1 MKVLS
6 RFSPRQKV
14 RLLISAAASLILL
27 ALSGGQGNAVTFG
40 DNVNEPSEQ
49 APWVVSIWI
58 SPTNDVEQIS
68 YGCTG
73 TLISSDVVLTA
84 AHCVFENGNYFVKY
98 GATTLEEEVELIP
111 ASNVWA
117 HPRYNPTKFANDIGL
132 IKLSEP
138 VLLSTFPSI
147 GNKAIAKSVNA
158 RSRFTLFGWGRNQND
173 RSPELLGT
181 TQLLNLDRMAVKE
194 YGAAFNSNI
203 MLGAGLYIA
212 REKVWAGA
220 CSGDSGGPLLMRS
233 SGKDFIVGVT
243 SWGARNCDTS
253 KPSVFARV
261 TYYESDI
268 QKGIK
273 DLRSI
278 NRVVNRAVPTNSK
291 KPTITGKAIPG
302 GSLQCNT
309 GSWKNS
315 LDLSISWSSPSRLLN
330 STNQSVTILNS
341 DVGQIFACD
350 VIASGKSG
358 SIRRTVT
365 VALPSEPKIV
375 GNLGISGISA
385 ERPFVGNEELSCDG
399 FTWGGT
405 YDSSSQE
412 WHVVKDPKN
421 PALSEST
428 LIGKNGTFKVTGEF
442 LEKNEGSHILCAV
455 SATNKGFVAGKTIT
469 RQLDK
474 GARPEVKNPRVTI
487 EKNLNGA
494 QALCLFDTPKDGSTV
509 TYKWSYGNGEELPD
523 GRSSIMRLSEDVA
536 EKSQTL
542 DIDCAVSVTNL
553 LGTAKKSIR
562 ADKNE
567 IAKLFTPVYQIRPS
581 NNWAVGSQALC
592 EKTFGLSQSNSEVIW
607 GIMSSPTAISFTK
620 VLSNGN
626 LIQISEMIAQQIA
639 GETIGCSVLVNDR
652 GALTR
657 KYFSIEVPVSA
668 APALPAVSAPTVA
681 LQDPSNKTVKVTL
694 AIPSIQNYNPT
705 VMKITLQLAGTDCD
719 KRVIEA
725 VPNQLLCTGL
735 AGNTNY
741 SPSLKIAYQNS
752 RINQSNTSPVATF
765 KTDQLIPLTE
775 APDRVSV
782 EQKEGGAVAYVGDQV
797 DCPTDKGVKKL
808 IESDLSRKSYTICWP
823 ADALA
828 AWEAGGRTWTNFLT
842 KKKFNGPIPPQPI
855 LVTQEMET
863 DFSGGITAKFLIP
876 AVPGFDPNSMSLSLE
891 SRYRTS
897 VTSVGALPGL
907 TLTVQD
913 LDPEMEYQVNLVIYC
928 LTVCGPSSTGLEL
941 WGPDYILKTIKNTW
955 VPTDIDP
962 PIVTVF
968 TPSSIADYKAVMPA
982 AGPTSTTVGVRYAL
996 SDDVLVNAAA
1006 LRFIKSDGTVVV
1018 EQNNSTLGNVR
1029 TSALQIQKVVIPP
1042 GSANIGDVL
1051 TIQVRATDA
1060 TGKSSPWTSV
1070 GTFTIA
1076 VDIPDYPTID
1086 LINVTTPISPVATSG
1101 SGGQGRVGS
1110 TITTNFVTFASR
1122 GSDGIPTLKLVTAD
1136 IEIPL
1141 TITSNGV
1148 IGYQVGGTRTIRSA
1162 NFTIPQSVVVGTT
1175 YTVKA
1180 QITDYYDYKSVWTDI
1195 GTLTVL
1201 PPYTP

>member
-1 MKVLS
+1 
-6 RFSPRQKV
+6 
-14 RLLISAAASLILL
+14 
-27 ALSGGQGNAVTFG
+27 
-40 DNVNEPSEQ
+40 
-49 APWVVSIWI
+49 
-58 SPTNDVEQIS
+58 
-68 YGCTG
+68 
-73 TLISSDVVLTA
+73 
-84 AHCVFENGNYFVKY
+84 
-98 GATTLEEEVELIP
+98 
-111 ASNVWA
+111 
-117 HPRYNPTKFANDIGL
+117 
-132 IKLSEP
+132 
-138 VLLSTFPSI
+138 
-147 GNKAIAKSVNA
+147 
-158 RSRFTLFGWGRNQND
+158 
-173 RSPELLGT
+173 
-181 TQLLNLDRMAVKE
+181 
-194 YGAAFNSNI
+194 
-203 MLGAGLYIA
+203 
-212 REKVWAGA
+212 
-220 CSGDSGGPLLMRS
+220 
-233 SGKDFIVGVT
+233 
-243 SWGARNCDTS
+243 
-253 KPSVFARV
+253 
-261 TYYESDI
+261 
-268 QKGIK
+268 
-273 DLRSI
+273 
-278 NRVVNRAVPTNSK
+278 
-291 KPTITGKAIPG
+291 
-302 GSLQCNT
+302 
-309 GSWKNS
+309 
-315 LDLSISWSSPSRLLN
+315 
-330 STNQSVTILNS
+330 
-341 DVGQIFACD
+341 
-350 VIASGKSG
+350 
-358 SIRRTVT
+358 
-365 VALPSEPKIV
+365 
-375 GNLGISGISA
+375 
-385 ERPFVGNEELSCDG
+385 
-399 FTWGGT
+399 
-405 YDSSSQE
+405 
-412 WHVVKDPKN
+412 
-421 PALSEST
+421 
-428 LIGKNGTFKVTGEF
+428 
-442 LEKNEGSHILCAV
+442 
-455 SATNKGFVAGKTIT
+455 
-469 RQLDK
+469 
-474 GARPEVKNPRVTI
+474 
-487 EKNLNGA
+487 
-494 QALCLFDTPKDGSTV
+494 
-509 TYKWSYGNGEELPD
+509 
-523 GRSSIMRLSEDVA
+523 
-536 EKSQTL
+536 
-542 DIDCAVSVTNL
+542 
-553 LGTAKKSIR
+553 
-562 ADKNE
+562 
-567 IAKLFTPVYQIRPS
+567 
-581 NNWAVGSQALC
+581 
-592 EKTFGLSQSNSEVIW
+592 
-607 GIMSSPTAISFTK
+607 

-657 KYFSIEVPVSA
+657 KYFSIEVPASA

-719 KRVIEA
+719 KTVIEA

-775 APDRVSV
+775 APDRVSA

-797 DCPTDKGVKKL
+797 DCPTDKGVRKL

-842 KKKFNGPIPPQPI
+842 KKKFNAPIPPVPI
-855 LVTQEMET
+855 LLEQIMAT
-863 DFSGGITAKFLIP
+863 DFSGGLSLKFSVPEI
-876 AVPGFDPNSMSLSLE
+876 PGFNPDTMGLDMS
-891 SRYRTS
+891 
-897 VTSVGALPGL
+897 VVGTNVSGSGPSPLPGT
-907 TLTVQD
+907 TLTFTMIGPE
-913 LDPEMEYQVNLVIYC
+913 LDYTATLMIWC
-928 LTVCGPSSTGLEL
+928 KSSCAPSQTRLEL
-941 WGPDYILKTIKNTW
+941 FGPGLKFRTIKNTW

-962 PIVTVF
+962 PIVTVY

-1018 EQNNSTLGNVR
+1018 EQNNSTVNPTR

-1042 GSANIGDVL
+1042 GSANIGEVL

-1076 VDIPDYPTID
+1076 ADIPDYPTID